1 MDMAPAPLP
10 VQLQKDVRPLSFP
23 HPLLIAERA
32 ALDVVRR
39 VFRMAEW
46 SAPVQAF
53 LAKNKIQVLK
63 DIPYLGS
70 GHRAHT
76 LDVYRPKPAA
86 HNAALP
92 VVLYVH
98 GGGFEVCSKE
108 THWMMASEFVK
119 AGYMVVSINYRLAP
133 KYPFPTGLTDVCAA
147 YLWTLDNAARFG
159 GDPANVVVAGESA
172 GGNLVTSLALASCV
186 ERPEA
191 FARAVFR
198 RNRPPAA
205 VFAACGFFEV
215 SNAQRFWELADR
227 SWFVTK
233 RAIEQISRSYLPR
246 GAMHPGEYDLAD
258 PVRMLESGTRLCRP
272 LPPFLVTCGTADP
285 LLHDSQR
292 LEHALRRRRVDYRAH
307 YYPNEIH
314 AFHAMWWRPASKAL
328 WRDAWDFLSPALLE
342 RMDEGIV
349 AA

>member
-1 MDMAPAPLP
+1 MVLASVPLP
-10 VQLQKDVRPLSFP
+10 VRLLEDAKPLP
-23 HPLLIAERA
+23 LRHPLLIAERT

-39 VFRMAEW
+39 VFKMAEW
-46 SAPVQAF
+46 STQVQTL
-53 LAKNKIQVLK
+53 LAKNQIQVLK

-70 GHRAHT
+70 GHKAHT
-76 LDVYRPKPAA
+76 LDVYRPKLAGHTA
-86 HNAALP
+86 TLP

-108 THWMMASEFVK
+108 THWMIASQFAK
-119 AGYMVVSINYRLAP
+119 AGYLVVSTNYRLAP
-133 KYPFPTGLTDVCAA
+133 EYPFPSGLSDVCAA

-159 GDPANVVVAGESA
+159 GDPQNIIVAGESA
-172 GGNLVTSLALASCV
+172 GGNLVTSLALAACC
-186 ERPEA
+186 ERPES

-215 SNAQRFWELADR
+215 SNAQRFRQLAEQ

-233 RAIEQISRSYLPR
+233 HAIEQIARSYLPR
-246 GAMHPGEYDLAD
+246 SAHYAGEHDLAD
-258 PVRMLESGTRLCRP
+258 PLRLLEGSARLTRP
-272 LPPFLVTCGTADP
+272 LPPFLVTCGTGDP

-292 LEHALRRRRVDYRAH
+292 LEQALQRRKVDYRVH

-328 WRDAWDFLSPALLE
+328 WRDAWAFLTPTLQDRMAADF
-342 RMDEGIV
+342 V